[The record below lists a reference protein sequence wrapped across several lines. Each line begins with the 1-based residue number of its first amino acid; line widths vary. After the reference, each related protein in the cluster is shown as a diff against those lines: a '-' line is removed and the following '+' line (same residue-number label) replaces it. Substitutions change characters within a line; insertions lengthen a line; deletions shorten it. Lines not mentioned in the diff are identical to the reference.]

1 MGWIVVLIIAIIVFW
16 IWLGQKKQPV
26 RTISIPST
34 ITKVPHR
41 AKDRESAIVKS
52 LRLGYARKLRIKIKY
67 ETGNPLPGEP
77 VIKFR
82 DIDIYGLGDEY
93 FDAYCHYRS
102 EQRTF
107 KISRVI
113 SAQLSDITYQIP
125 PDYIVSG
132 WVTEGW
138 GEIKDATL
146 EESSQLTPP
155 NVPSSLKSQDTE
167 SRYKQKE
174 QQQTSREADT
184 SRYSSDATRIYTT
197 HDWQK
202 LFEESIKTPFPDEW
216 SPALPYLHKAY
227 NLEKEGADQIK
238 IREMIEKAYE
248 LDRNATAFYVGR
260 LAIMKKTQGHNRE
273 LE

>member
-1 MGWIVVLIIAIIVFW
+1 MGWIVVLLIAIIVFW

-26 RTISIPST
+26 RTVSTPSP
-34 ITKVPHR
+34 ITKPSRR
-41 AKDRESAIVKS
+41 AKGRESEIVKS
-52 LRLGYARKLRIKIKY
+52 LRLGYARKLRVKIKY

-77 VIKFR
+77 AIKVR
-82 DIDIYGLGDEY
+82 DIDIYGLGSEY

-107 KISRVI
+107 RISRVI

-125 PDYIVSG
+125 SDYTASG

-146 EESSQLTPP
+146 EESAQLIPP

-167 SRYKQKE
+167 SGYKQKKR
-174 QQQTSREADT
+174 QQTSREADT
-184 SRYSSDATRIYTT
+184 SGYSSDVTRIYATQ
-197 HDWQK
+197 DWQK
-202 LFEESIKTPFPDEW
+202 LFEKSIKTPFPDEW

-248 LDRNATAFYVGR
+248 LDRNATTFYVGR
-260 LAIMKKTQGHNRE
+260 MAIMKKTQNHARE

>member
-1 MGWIVVLIIAIIVFW
+1 MGWIIVLIIAIIVIW
-16 IWLGQKKQPV
+16 IWLSQKKQPV
-26 RTISIPST
+26 RTVSTPST

-41 AKDRESAIVKS
+41 AKDRENAIVKS
-52 LRLGYARKLRIKIKY
+52 LRLGYARKLRVKIKY

-77 VIKFR
+77 AIKFR

-102 EQRTF
+102 GQRTF

-113 SAQLSDITYQIP
+113 SAQVSDITYQIP
-125 PDYIVSG
+125 SDYIESG

-138 GEIKDATL
+138 GEIKDATP
-146 EESSQLTPP
+146 EESAQLTPP
-155 NVPSSLKSQDTE
+155 NVPSSLKSEDTE

-174 QQQTSREADT
+174 RKRASREAGT
-184 SRYSSDATRIYTT
+184 SGYSSDVTRIYTT

-202 LFEESIKTPFPDEW
+202 HFEESIRTPFPDEW

-227 NLEKEGADQIK
+227 NLEQKGFDQIK
-238 IREMIEKAYE
+238 IQEMIEKAYE
-248 LDRNATAFYVGR
+248 LDRNATTFYVGR
-260 LAIMKKTQGHNRE
+260 LAIMKKTQNHNHQ

>member
-1 MGWIVVLIIAIIVFW
+1 MGWIVVLIIVIIIFW
-16 IWLGQKKQPV
+16 IWLSQKKQPV
-26 RTISIPST
+26 RTVSTPST
-34 ITKVPHR
+34 MTKVSHR
-41 AKDRESAIVKS
+41 AKGRENEIVKS
-52 LRLGYARKLRIKIKY
+52 LRFGYARKLRVKMKY

-77 VIKFR
+77 AIRVR

-125 PDYIVSG
+125 SDYTASG

-138 GEIKDATL
+138 GEIEDATL
-146 EESSQLTPP
+146 EESAQLIPP
-155 NVPSSLKSQDTE
+155 NVPYSPKSQDTE
-167 SRYKQKE
+167 SGYKQKKR
-174 QQQTSREADT
+174 QQASREADT
-184 SRYSSDATRIYTT
+184 SGYSSDVTRIYAT

-202 LFEESIKTPFPDEW
+202 LFEKSIKTPFPDEW

-238 IREMIEKAYE
+238 IREMIDKAYE
-248 LDRNATAFYVGR
+248 LDRNATTFYVGR
-260 LAIMKKTQGHNRE
+260 LAIMKKTQNHNRE